1 MIGRMIVAACMLGLL
16 AAPRHAEAALQAQ
29 PAEQPAA
36 SRVVQET
43 LIDRQTRELSSKLRC
58 VVCQGLSLQDSPSQL
73 AQEMR
78 GIVREKLEEGMTP
91 DEVKEY
97 FVARYG
103 EWVLL
108 APEPKGFNL
117 VVYVLPIAMLFGG
130 AGFVFFT
137 ARNWTRPDDERDEV
151 EQEEQEEQEEQLQDT
166 RTH

>member
-1 MIGRMIVAACMLGLL
+1 MTMRMVVAACMLVLL
-16 AAPRHAEAALQAQ
+16 VAPRGAEAAVQAQ

-137 ARNWTRPDDERDEV
+137 ARNWTRQDDEGDEV
-151 EQEEQEEQEEQLQDT
+151 EQEEQEDQLQDT

>member
-1 MIGRMIVAACMLGLL
+1 MIRRLVVAACMLVVLVS
-16 AAPRHAEAALQAQ
+16 PRPVEAALQART
-29 PAEQPAA
+29 AEQPAA

-43 LIDRQTRELSSKLRC
+43 LIDRQTREISSKLRC

-91 DEVKEY
+91 DEVQEY

-117 VVYVLPIAMLFGG
+117 VVYVLPLAMLFGG

-137 ARNWTRPDDERDEV
+137 ARNWTRPEDEGDEV
-151 EQEEQEEQEEQLQDT
+151 EQEEQEEQLQDT

>member
-1 MIGRMIVAACMLGLL
+1 MIRRMVVAACVLGLL
-16 AAPRHAEAALQAQ
+16 VAPGQAGAALQAGT
-29 PAEQPAA
+29 AEQPAA
-36 SRVVQET
+36 NRVVQET
-43 LIDRQTRELSSKLRC
+43 IIDRQTREISSKLRC

-117 VVYVLPIAMLFGG
+117 VVYVLPLAMLFGG

-137 ARNWTRPDDERDEV
+137 ARNWTRQADEGDEV
-151 EQEEQEEQEEQLQDT
+151 EEEEQEEQLQDT
-166 RTH
+166 RTR

>member
-1 MIGRMIVAACMLGLL
+1 MIRSMAVAACMLVLL
-16 AAPRHAEAALQAQ
+16 VVPRQAEAAVQA
-29 PAEQPAA
+29 PTAGQPAA
-36 SRVVQET
+36 NRVVQET
-43 LIDRQTRELSSKLRC
+43 LIDRQTREISSKLRC

-117 VVYVLPIAMLFGG
+117 VVYVLPLAMLFGG

-137 ARNWTRPDDERDEV
+137 ARNWTRPADEGGEV
-151 EQEEQEEQEEQLQDT
+151 EQEEQEEQLQDT